1 LTDNIQSGKP
11 LHRKKKPAPNWG
23 LLVLMLPGFAALT
36 VFSILP
42 MFGIFIAFKN
52 IDYSKGIFGSDWA
65 GFDNFQFFLTT
76 PDAWSITFNTIAYN
90 VVFIILGTVCSL
102 AVALGLE
109 SMSSSRATRF
119 YQAVMFLPYFLSWVV
134 VSNLVFALLSV
145 DQGVLNLKVLPVL
158 GLEGI
163 NWYTTPE
170 LWPFILTFCNL
181 WKYVGYTCVIYLAAM
196 MGIDPGYIEAA
207 SLEGANRGQ
216 IVRKIILP
224 LISNVIV
231 IMVLLQVGRIF
242 YSDFGLFYNVTLNMG
257 SLFPTTQTIDTYV
270 YRTLM
275 NMGDIGM
282 SSAAGLYQSVVGFT
296 VVVLANLVVKK
307 IDPDKSLF

>member
-1 LTDNIQSGKP
+1 MIGDTVSV
-11 LHRKKKPAPNWG
+11 KKKQRPNWG
-23 LLVLMLPGFAALT
+23 LLAMMLPGFAALS

-65 GFDNFQFFLTT
+65 GFDNFKFFLTT
-76 PDAWSITFNTIAYN
+76 PDAWTITFNTISYN
-90 VVFIILGTVCSL
+90 LAFIILGTAAAL

-109 SMSSSRATRF
+109 NLRARKATRF
-119 YQAVMFLPYFLSWVV
+119 YQAVMFLPYFFSWIV
-134 VSNLVFALLSV
+134 VSNLVFALLSI
-145 DQGVLNLKVLPVL
+145 DQGVLNRQVLPAL
-158 GLEGI
+158 GLGGV
-163 NWYTTPE
+163 NWYQSPG

-181 WKYVGYTCVIYLAAM
+181 WKYVGYTSVIYLAAM
-196 MGIDPGYIEAA
+196 MSIDPGYIEAA
-207 SLEGANRGQ
+207 SMEGATRSQ
-216 IVRKIILP
+216 IVRLIILP
-224 LISNVIV
+224 IISNVVV

-242 YSDFGLFYNVTLNMG
+242 FSDFGLFYNVTLNMG

-282 SSAAGLYQSVVGFT
+282 SSAAGLYQSVIGFVI
-296 VVVLANLVVKK
+296 VVIANLVVKK
-307 IDPDKSLF
+307 IDPEKSLF

>member
-1 LTDNIQSGKP
+1 M
-11 LHRKKKPAPNWG
+11 KKDRPNWG
-23 LLVLMLPGFAALT
+23 LLGMLIPGFLALFF
-36 VFSILP
+36 FSILP

-65 GFDNFQFFLTT
+65 GFDNFKFFLTT
-76 PDAWSITFNTIAYN
+76 PDAWLITRNTILYN
-90 VVFIILGTVCSL
+90 LAFIALGTISSL

-109 SMSSSRATRF
+109 SMKSHKATRV

-134 VSNLVFALLSV
+134 ISNLLFALLSM
-145 DQGVLNLKVLPVL
+145 DQGVLNLKVLSL
-158 GLEGI
+158 IGLEPV
-163 NWYTTPE
+163 NWYIRPN

-196 MGIDPGYIEAA
+196 TGIDPGFIEAA
-207 SLEGANRGQ
+207 SLEGATRGQ
-216 IVRKIILP
+216 IVRRIILP
-224 LISNVIV
+224 LISSTIV
-231 IMVLLQVGRIF
+231 IMVLLQIGRIF

-257 SLFPTTQTIDTYV
+257 ALFPTTQTIDTYV

-282 SSAAGLYQSVVGFT
+282 SSAAGLYQSAVGF
-296 VVVLANLVVKK
+296 VLVILANLVVRK

>member
-1 LTDNIQSGKP
+1 MTDNIQSGKP
-11 LHRKKKPAPNWG
+11 LHAKKKFAPNWG
-23 LLVLMLPGFAALT
+23 LLVLMLPGFMALT

-90 VVFIILGTVCSL
+90 VVFILLGTFCSL

-145 DQGVLNLKVLPVL
+145 DQGVLNLKVLPFL

-163 NWYTTPE
+163 NWYTTPKV
-170 LWPFILTFCNL
+170 WPFILTFCNL

-231 IMVLLQVGRIF
+231 IMVLLQIGRIF

>member
-1 LTDNIQSGKP
+1 MAKASSLGNPPI
-11 LHRKKKPAPNWG
+11 RKKKYTPNWG
-23 LLVLMLPGFAALT
+23 LLVLMIPGFVALF

-65 GFDNFQFFLTT
+65 GFNNFQFFLTT

-90 VVFIILGTVCSL
+90 IVFIILGTTAAL
-102 AVALGLE
+102 AAALGLE
-109 SMSSSRATRF
+109 GMNARRTTRF
-119 YQAVMFLPYFLSWVV
+119 YQAIMFLPYFLSWVV

-145 DQGVLNLKVLPVL
+145 DQGVLNLKVLPFL
-158 GLEGI
+158 GIKEV
-163 NWYTTPE
+163 NWYTSPK

-181 WKYVGYTCVIYLAAM
+181 WKYVGYTSVIYLAAM

-207 SLEGANRGQ
+207 SLEGAGRGH
-216 IVRKIILP
+216 IVRHIILP
-224 LISNVIV
+224 LISNVVI

-282 SSAAGLYQSVVGFT
+282 SSAAGLYQSVVGFV
-296 VVVLANLVVKK
+296 VVVLANVVVKK
-307 IDPDKSLF
+307 IDPEKSLF